1 MGCQRFI
8 YNAKVPEDR
17 RFRAFA
23 RKSLQHTGQFSPR
36 DQQYAQFIGEG
47 PDGCGKCHRRYF
59 ATAPCAGSRRM
70 AAPLHQFQR
79 EAAHRAANGTLF
91 TAQYAVNILR
101 IRRMQPIISA

>member
-23 RKSLQHTGQFSPR
+23 RKSLQHAGQFAPR

-47 PDGCGKCHRRYF
+47 PEWLREVPPQVLRNGAVGWKQAYGRSTTPICRGRR
-59 ATAPCAGSRRM
+59 PIVRRM
-70 AAPLHQFQR
+70 ARYSPHNMR
-79 EAAHRAANGTLF
+79 
-91 TAQYAVNILR
+91 
-101 IRRMQPIISA
+101 